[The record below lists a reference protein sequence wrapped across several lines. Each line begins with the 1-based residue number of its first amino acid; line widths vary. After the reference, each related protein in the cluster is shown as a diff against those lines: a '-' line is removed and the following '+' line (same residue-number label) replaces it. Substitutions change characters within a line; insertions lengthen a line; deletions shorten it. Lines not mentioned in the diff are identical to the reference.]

1 MSIVWNIVARMEDRN
16 AKKVSLESIRILE
29 DFDKDMELNLLKPKS
44 RECNLRGMFRFIRD
58 TGLELADVTK
68 SDVERFIKQLNVGEV
83 TLENFKQIMRSFWK
97 WYGKEEL
104 VSGQLFHNKRRS
116 YPKKQASEM
125 LTELEIEKLV
135 ESTLNM
141 RDKCIIKLCYDC
153 ALRAGELIALNVGD
167 VINNSGN
174 WSLSVPN
181 QTKTGTRTIP
191 IIYSASILSDYLQDY
206 HAYKTRKNSP
216 LFYSAKDEL
225 KPMRLNGMGVW
236 WLIHR
241 CGERAKLEKRV
252 YPHCLRH
259 SRLTELSR
267 RGANEQ
273 VLKFYAGWSDTSDM
287 PSIYCHISAQDV
299 DETIRAITTG
309 KKVEHVVKPSRLLPK
324 LCPRC
329 GTANES
335 TNQYCSK
342 CWIPLNEQS
351 AMQDIAV
358 SEMLKSEFLKLEGVN
373 VESLLRRYNHFKT
386 DTKDLEKFLD
396 IFDTDSLKI
405 EEVIDGMEMDD
416 DALLELLGYLVSC
429 EIINIEL
436 GIISIK
442 KRELQQMIQ
451 MQHQYIAKR

>member
-1 MSIVWNIVARMEDRN
+1 MEDRN

-29 DFDKDMELNLLKPKS
+29 EFDKDMELKLLKPKS
-44 RECNLRGMFRFIRD
+44 RDCNLRGMFRFVRD

-68 SDVERFIKQLNVGEV
+68 SDVERFIKHLNVGEV

-97 WYGKEEL
+97 WYGKEEF
-104 VSGQLFHNKRRS
+104 VSGSLFNNKRRS
-116 YPKKQASEM
+116 YPKKTASEM
-125 LTELEIEKLV
+125 LTEDEIELLV
-135 ESTLNM
+135 EHALSM
-141 RDKCIIKLCYDC
+141 RDKCIIKLTYDC
-153 ALRAGELIALNVGD
+153 ALRVGELRKLNVCD
-167 VINNSGN
+167 VINNGGN

-181 QTKTGTRTIP
+181 AKTGTRTIP
-191 IIYSASILSDYLQDY
+191 IIYSASILSDYLRDY

-216 LFYSAKDEL
+216 LFYSMKNEL
-225 KPMRLNGMGVW
+225 EPMRLTGMGVW
-236 WLIHR
+236 WLIQR
-241 CGERAKLEKRV
+241 CGERAKFEKRV
-252 YPHCLRH
+252 YPHLLRH
-259 SRLTELSR
+259 SRLTELAR

-273 VLKFYAGWSDTSDM
+273 VLKFYAGWSSTSDM
-287 PSIYCHISAQDV
+287 PAVYCHLSAKDV

-309 KKVEHVVKPSRLLPK
+309 KKVEQVVRSSKLLPK

-329 GTANES
+329 GTANDS

-358 SEMLKSEFLKLEGVN
+358 NEMLKSEFLKLEGVN

-386 DTKDLEKFLD
+386 ETKDLEKFLS

-405 EEVIDGMEMDD
+405 EDVIDAMQMDD

-429 EIINIEL
+429 EMINIES
-436 GIISIK
+436 GQISIHRAK
-442 KRELQQMIQ
+442 LQQFLQIQ
-451 MQHQYIAKR
+451 RRYIAER